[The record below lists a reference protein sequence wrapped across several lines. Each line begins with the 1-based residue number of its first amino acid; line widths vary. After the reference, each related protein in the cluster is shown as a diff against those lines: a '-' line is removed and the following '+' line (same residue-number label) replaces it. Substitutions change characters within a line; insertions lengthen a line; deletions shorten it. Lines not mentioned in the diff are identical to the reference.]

1 MKLDNNVC
9 RKSMFLTYGNVFN
22 IVRQVT
28 LNKNNKKKL
37 RLLLLLLLLLGGKFA
52 IRALSEIVIQITVDD
67 DDDDDERQIA
77 STNTKAEKGVD
88 QLIN

>member
-1 MKLDNNVC
+1 
-9 RKSMFLTYGNVFN
+9 MFLTYGNVFN

-37 RLLLLLLLLLGGKFA
+37 RLLLLLLVLGGKFA